1 MKNYVF
7 AIWCICL
14 ITALSCS
21 KEQQA
26 PTVNRVELDSLNY
39 HFRCDTV
46 HLERATTYQ
55 PTEAQCD
62 SDPLTT
68 ADGSKINPNDYQRWV
83 AMSWDIIWDVER
95 QGLYSDTTF
104 WRGKFEF
111 GDTIQIYSKKFP
123 HLNGDWYL
131 HDVMSSEYRMSIDF
145 LLEPEKNYPKL
156 GVGTDCK
163 IIWCP

>member
-14 ITALSCS
+14 IIALSCS

-26 PTVNRVELDSLNY
+26 PTANRLEIDSLNY

-62 SDPLTT
+62 SNPLTT
-68 ADGSKINPNDYQRWV
+68 ADGSKINPDYYQKWV
-83 AMSWDIIWDVER
+83 ALSRDLLSRWGG
-95 QGLYSDTTF
+95 QFNY
-104 WRGKFEF
+104 
-111 GDTIQIYSKKFP
+111 GDTLDILI
-123 HLNGDWYL
+123 
-131 HDVMSSEYRMSIDF
+131 
-145 LLEPEKNYPKL
+145 
-156 GVGTDCK
+156 
-163 IIWCP
+163 